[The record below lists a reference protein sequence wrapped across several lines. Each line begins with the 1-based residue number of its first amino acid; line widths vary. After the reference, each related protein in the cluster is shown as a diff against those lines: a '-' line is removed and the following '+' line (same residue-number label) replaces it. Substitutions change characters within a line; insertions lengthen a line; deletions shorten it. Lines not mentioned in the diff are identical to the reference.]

1 MPLSVRPLLGIFQL
15 RIWFR
20 FSDLSHTSMWQIN
33 LSKEDFI
40 IFSPTLE
47 KISDKKG
54 ENIAV
59 LIIHFFWVRR
69 WNHQYILL
77 CGYNSFFHMNIIFR
91 STERYPL
98 DILPSLLWTVLSLLE
113 KKENT
118 PNKDWNLNLTT
129 TVLIGMEPFG
139 LITIKDREWLVSN
152 KSITRRIF
160 YKNKSAGVNLTTA
173 HLQIDVL
180 ATVHRRQ

>member
-33 LSKEDFI
+33 LSKEDLI

-77 CGYNSFFHMNIIFR
+77 CGYNSFFPHEHNLQVNRML
-91 STERYPL
+91 STWHIAIP
-98 DILPSLLWTVLSLLE
+98 T
-113 KKENT
+113 
-118 PNKDWNLNLTT
+118 LNC
-129 TVLIGMEPFG
+129 LI
-139 LITIKDREWLVSN
+139 
-152 KSITRRIF
+152 
-160 YKNKSAGVNLTTA
+160 SAGKKGKYPQQRLKSEPYDYSVNWNGTFRA
-173 HLQIDVL
+173 YH
-180 ATVHRRQ
+180 H